1 MAQLGMQ
8 AGGTAPPIETWA
20 SIGRILHP
28 RIQEVAAYWESKRR
42 QRRAPSRRDLDP
54 PFELRSYL
62 PHLFMLDVVRPGPRF
77 RVRLVGTEVARAVG
91 GDRTG
96 RFLDAVSPPHIYP
109 ELHREIEDVAANFV
123 LRYRVSDTAWLGRTI
138 GRFHRAMMP
147 LSDDQERVDIVF
159 GIGYAIERKP
169 RGRLSPSEEAAL
181 QAVSA
186 LAARI
191 AFAGPRP

>member
-1 MAQLGMQ
+1 MAQLGAQ
-8 AGGTAPPIETWA
+8 AGGPAPLIETWA

-28 RIQEVAAYWESKRR
+28 RIFEVAAYWHSKRR
-42 QRRAPSRRDLDP
+42 QRRAPARRDIDP

-62 PHLFMLDVVRPGPRF
+62 PHLFMLDVVWPGPRF

-96 RFLDAVSPPHIYP
+96 RFLDEVSPPHIYP
-109 ELHREIEDVAANFV
+109 ELHQEIADVAANFV

-138 GRFHRAMMP
+138 GRFHRLMTP
-147 LSDDQERVDIVF
+147 LSDDQERVTIVF

-169 RGRLSPSEEAAL
+169 RGRLTPSEEAAL
-181 QAVSA
+181 QAVST

-191 AFAGPRP
+191 DPRP